1 MATEKSRRMER
12 NRPASDGV
20 RAFDPAQCMPLLEE
34 LLREGQTLCLT
45 VTGESMAPFLRH
57 GRDQI
62 RFRRPDRPLR
72 RGDMAFFRRANGQY
86 VMHRVLRAE
95 KSGALYL
102 VGDAQ
107 QEVEG
112 PIAPQQV
119 FAVVTEVCR
128 KEKWLRPGCFWWD
141 FFAGP
146 LAAAAAAAAIF
157 ARTRALCAAGAEIT
171 NGTVRNA
178 YGAAGRTSP

>member
-34 LLREGQTLCLT
+34 LLREEQTLCLT

-146 LAAAAAAAAIF
+146 WLRLLPLRPYLRGLARF
-157 ARTRALCAAGAEIT
+157 VPRGLK
-171 NGTVRNA
+171 
-178 YGAAGRTSP
+178 

>member
-1 MATEKSRRMER
+1 MER
-12 NRPASDGV
+12 KRPASDGV

-86 VMHRVLRAE
+86 VM
-95 KSGALYL
+95 
-102 VGDAQ
+102 Q

-146 LAAAAAAAAIF
+146 WLRLLPLRPYLRGLARF
-157 ARTRALCAAGAEIT
+157 VPRGLK
-171 NGTVRNA
+171 
-178 YGAAGRTSP
+178 